1 MCTIVILL
9 LQVNN
14 GGMQSLNDLSN
25 ITIWKER
32 GQEMNLDRLSRDIM
46 LLTIGLYYLEGL
58 KKEIIVMTP
67 FMRPGEKKGS
77 PDLLKMERKIP
88 EHQHV

>member
-1 MCTIVILL
+1 MLTIVILL

-25 ITIWKER
+25 ITIWKEQ

-67 FMRPGEKKGS
+67 FMWPGEKK
-77 PDLLKMERKIP
+77 DLLIY
-88 EHQHV
+88 